1 MVIQSHTGPY
11 TVRFG
16 PPFAGLDAGL
26 GDRQH
31 LIVDARVA
39 ELYARPLAPALN
51 GCSVL
56 RIEATEA
63 NKSLERVPG
72 YMTHLLERGVKR
84 DHVLVAVGGGIIQ
97 DIACF
102 IAATLLRGLAWRF
115 YPTTLLAQAD
125 SCIGSKSSINVG
137 GYKNQVGTFTPP
149 KDILISTEVLDTLEE
164 TDVRSGIGEMI
175 KVHIISGWDE
185 TRALAADY
193 PRIAADKALLAH
205 YIRRSLEI
213 KKGKIEA
220 DEFDRRERLVMNYG
234 HSFGHAIESA
244 TDYAVPHGVA
254 VTIGMDMANYVSAQ
268 FGLIGRD
275 VYDEIHPLLATN
287 YAGFEGTPIP
297 PDRFFAALSK
307 DKKNVGE
314 RVSLILMRGPGELFR
329 EQVPQ
334 DGRLRGIC
342 REYFTEFRR
351 SRTSDVRPPSPYRPA
366 RIPLT
371 PGLPRGGKA

>member
-1 MVIQSHTGPY
+1 MVIQSHAGPY

-16 PPFAGLDAGL
+16 SPFVGLDAGL

-39 ELYARPLAPALN
+39 ELYARSLAPALN
-51 GCSVL
+51 GRSVL

-72 YMTHLLERGVKR
+72 YMTHLLERGIKR

-97 DIACF
+97 DIVCF

-164 TDVRSGIGEMI
+164 TDVRSGIGEVI
-175 KVHIISGWDE
+175 KVHIISGWND
-185 TRALAADY
+185 TRALAAAY
-193 PRIAADKALLAH
+193 PRIAEDKALLAH

-244 TDYAVPHGVA
+244 TDYAVPHGIA
-254 VTIGMDMANYVSAQ
+254 VTIGMDMANYVSAR
-268 FGLIGRD
+268 FDLIGRD

-307 DKKNVGE
+307 DKKNVGDL
-314 RVSLILMRGPGELFR
+314 VSLILMRGPGELFR
-329 EQVPQ
+329 EQYPH
-334 DGRLRGIC
+334 DERLRGIC
-342 REYFTEFRR
+342 REYFTELRR
-351 SRTSDVRPPSPYRPA
+351 SRISDLRPPFPFRPA

-371 PGLPRGGKA
+371 PGPPRGRME